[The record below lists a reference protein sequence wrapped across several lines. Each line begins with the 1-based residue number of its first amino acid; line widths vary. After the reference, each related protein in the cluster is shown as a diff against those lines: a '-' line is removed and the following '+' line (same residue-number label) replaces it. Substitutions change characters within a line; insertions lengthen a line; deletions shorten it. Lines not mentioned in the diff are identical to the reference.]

1 MLKTSINLG
10 LNLGWL
16 GVASTVVLGALACAE
31 CYVQESARLAAAEQ
45 PPSWTAAAEAA
56 PASPR

>member
-10 LNLGWL
+10 MNLGWL

-31 CYVQESARLAAAEQ
+31 CYVQAAARLAAAEQ
-45 PPSWTAAAEAA
+45 PSKWTAAAEVS
-56 PASPR
+56 PTSPR